1 MSADAYAFQQS
12 GWEKELFVCQF
23 GQKACLPEHFFGPKA
38 RDYFL
43 IHFVCSGCGMLRCGD
58 REYHIHA
65 GQGFLILPGEETF
78 YQADQDTPW
87 HYAWVGYQGMHAEDV
102 TRQAGLDACHRIF
115 TAAQPQ
121 AVWEVLT
128 TMRSEAH
135 IMPLTQM
142 AAVGNLL
149 RFFNYIAPAHNPLVS
164 ISRNSQYCEKA
175 QWYLEGNYDRD
186 VSIEETAEFVGISR
200 SRLYR
205 IMMEEMNCSP
215 KELLQQ
221 IRLQQAKRLLLTTS
235 LSREAI
241 ALRVGMRSGT
251 QLGKLFRLMEGIS
264 TLQYRKANTAER

>member
-1 MSADAYAFQQS
+1 
-12 GWEKELFVCQF
+12 
-23 GQKACLPEHFFGPKA
+23 
-38 RDYFL
+38 
-43 IHFVCSGCGMLRCGD
+43 
-58 REYHIHA
+58 
-65 GQGFLILPGEETF
+65 
-78 YQADQDTPW
+78 
-87 HYAWVGYQGMHAEDV
+87 
-102 TRQAGLDACHRIF
+102 
-115 TAAQPQ
+115 
-121 AVWEVLT
+121 
-128 TMRSEAH
+128 MRSEAH